1 MCSFFDVISLLM
13 TISRDTHKGGTLVKL
28 NPVLV
33 DGTLRVGG
41 HLCHAPLAFSRKHPI
56 ILPSDHHVTRLIIE
70 DQHRKSGYCGMRQ
83 TLAAC
88 GKHLRHAAN
97 TWTHLRHAA
106 NVLDCEGAAT
116 VRKILGKCVFCR
128 LRNAQLSSQ
137 VMSDLPAERLTP
149 NKPPCYCTGVDFFAP
164 FTVLQARSYVKR
176 YGCILTCFVSRTV
189 HLEVAH
195 ALTVDSFTN
204 AFTEKNF
211 FSTWYCCTTS
221 ISLVVSGNL
230 VV

>member
-1 MCSFFDVISLLM
+1 LLM
-13 TISRDTHKGGTLVKL
+13 TSSRDTHKGGRLLKL

-33 DGTLRVGG
+33 DGTLHVGG

-70 DQHRKSGYCGMRQ
+70 DQHRKSGYCGM
-83 TLAAC
+83 
-88 GKHLRHAAN
+88 AN
-97 TWTHLRHAA
+97 TWTQLRQSYWI
-106 NVLDCEGAAT
+106 VKVPRLS
-116 VRKILGKCVFCR
+116 GKYLVNAFCR
-128 LRNAQLSSQ
+128 RRNAQLSSQ

-149 NKPPCYCTGVDFFAP
+149 NKPPFYCTGVDFFAP
-164 FTVLQARSYVKR
+164 FTVLQARIYVKR
-176 YGCILTCFVSRTV
+176 YGCILTCFASRTV

-204 AFTEKNF
+204 AFREKVF